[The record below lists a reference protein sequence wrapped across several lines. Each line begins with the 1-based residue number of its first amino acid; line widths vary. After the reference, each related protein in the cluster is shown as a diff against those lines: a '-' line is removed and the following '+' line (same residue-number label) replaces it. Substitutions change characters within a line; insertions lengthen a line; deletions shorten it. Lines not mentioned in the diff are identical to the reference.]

1 MEERNKKDS
10 APSDFIKEEILL
22 REHFVKYDNVPDVE
36 DELKRFHVKKQWIS
50 TRMLVIGS
58 AIAATMLLVA
68 FAYLYLLR
76 TDRSLSASDYLVYEE
91 RSTVDDVLLRSGNK
105 EAINIEEATSSHIL
119 NGKNNPIL
127 IEGGLSYQTMSR
139 QAVVQEEVL
148 TVPNGKM
155 VKIILEDGSEAWI
168 NARSKITFPN
178 RFVGN
183 ERKIQLEGEAFFKV
197 VKDKNRPF
205 VVETEGLSTQVLGT
219 EFNVK
224 SANADEAQV
233 TLLSG
238 KVRVSADKVQFTKV
252 LTPGEEFDRDVKGTI
267 KINKIDLDTYYRWY
281 EGYFYFDQVSLGEV
295 LREVGRWYN
304 KDVVFEN
311 PSVDRVKIRFTAE
324 RKESLG
330 TIIEL
335 MNDFKLA
342 KIVIRD
348 NRIIVQ
354 R

>member
-1 MEERNKKDS
+1 MEENNKKDGG
-10 APSDFIKEEILL
+10 PSDFIKEEILL
-22 REHFVKYDNVPDVE
+22 REHFSKRGEIPDV
-36 DELKRFHVKKQWIS
+36 DKELQAFHAKRVPTTGKI
-50 TRMLVIGS
+50 IAICS
-58 AIAATMLLVA
+58 AIAAVLGLVA
-68 FAYLYLLR
+68 FAYVSIWSTEQLLQE
-76 TDRSLSASDYLVYEE
+76 SDYLVYEE
-91 RSTVDDVLLRSGNK
+91 RSNVKDVLLQSGNQ
-105 EAINIEEATSSHIL
+105 EAISVDDASEVWK
-119 NGKNNPIL
+119 GKNRPVL
-127 IEGGLSYQTMSR
+127 IDGGLSYETMPEDI
-139 QAVVQEEVL
+139 VVQQEQL
-148 TVPNGKM
+148 SVPNGKM
-155 VKIILEDGSEAWI
+155 FKVILEDGSEVWV
-168 NARSKITFPN
+168 NSRSKITFPN
-178 RFVGN
+178 RFLGN
-183 ERKIQLEGEAFFKV
+183 ERKVVLEGEAFFKV

-205 VVETEGLSTQVLGT
+205 VVEADGLSTQVLGT

-224 SANADEAQV
+224 RANTDEAQV

-238 KVRVSADKVQFTKV
+238 KVKVNVDKAQFTKV
-252 LTPGEEFDRDVKGTI
+252 LTPGEEFDRDAKGVI

-281 EGYFYFDQVSLGEV
+281 EGYFYFDQVPLGEV

-311 PSVDRVKIRFTAE
+311 PSVDRLKIRFTAD
-324 RKESLG
+324 RKESLE

>member
-1 MEERNKKDS
+1 MEERNKQDGT
-10 APSDFIKEEILL
+10 PSDFIKEEILL

-50 TRMLVIGS
+50 TRIVVIGS
-58 AIAATMLLVA
+58 AIAATMLLAA

-76 TDRSLSASDYLVYEE
+76 ADPSSSTSDYLVYEE
-91 RSTVDDVLLRSGNK
+91 RSTVDEVLLRSGDK
-105 EAINIEEATSSHIL
+105 EAINIEEAVSSRIL

-127 IEGGLSYQTMSR
+127 IEGGLSYKTISPQV
-139 QAVVQEEVL
+139 AVQEEVL

-197 VKDKNRPF
+197 TKDKNRPF
-205 VVETEGLSTQVLGT
+205 IVETKDLSTQVLGT

-224 SANADEAQV
+224 SSNTQQAQV
-233 TLLSG
+233 TLLTG
-238 KVRVSADKVQFTKV
+238 KVEVLDGGAQQGMI
-252 LTPGEEFDRDVKGTI
+252 LTPGDEFLRDIKGTV
-267 KINKIDLDTYYRWY
+267 KLSKIDLDTYYRWY

-311 PSVDRVKIRFTAE
+311 ARVDRLKIRFTAD
-324 RKESLG
+324 RKESLE

-342 KIVIRD
+342 KIVIKG
-348 NRIIVQ
+348 NTIVVQ